1 MVKNPPA
8 NGRYIRDEC
17 SVTGP
22 ENSLK
27 EGMATTP
34 VFFPEESHG
43 QRSLLVYSPQSYTD
57 LDITEAI

>member
-1 MVKNPPA
+1 MQEMQVRALGREEDSPGER
-8 NGRYIRDEC
+8 NGL
-17 SVTGP
+17 P
-22 ENSLK
+22 
-27 EGMATTP
+27 TP